1 MIFTVI
7 KRVMVHI
14 QGIVLAIDQGGK
26 EEDEEEEEE
35 EDEENEEETNL
46 NTHTIIR
53 ATSPSLEHFF
63 HCSTPKC
70 LKILT

>member
-1 MIFTVI
+1 MIFTVM
-7 KRVMVHI
+7 MVHI

-35 EDEENEEETNL
+35 EEEDEENEEETTS

>member
-14 QGIVLAIDQGGK
+14 QGIVLAIDQEGK
-26 EEDEEEEEE
+26 EEEEEE
-35 EDEENEEETNL
+35 EEEEETNS
-46 NTHTIIR
+46 NIHTIIR